1 LEPVKGFLEIHP
13 KGFGF
18 LRDITKNFEPSP
30 GDTYVPL
37 TLIKKLR
44 LTEGLSIE
52 GLGEPGDAR
61 QSNLKLVQVEKINTL
76 DTLDYADVKPFY
88 NQVSVNP
95 FERFQLAQTPEDTMG
110 KTLDMIV
117 PVGKGQRGLIVSPP
131 KSGKTTILKHI
142 ATSINQNHP
151 DATVFVLLVDER
163 PEEVTDFR
171 RGLKNAFVLAS
182 SADKRIDQHIRITKL
197 TMNAAMRFAES
208 GGDAV
213 VLIDSL
219 TRMARAFNVDTNSRG
234 KTLSGGLG
242 ANAME
247 MPRRYFGAARK
258 LEGGGSLTNIATI
271 LVDTGSRMDE
281 VIYQEFKGT
290 GNMDLFLNRDCAEKR
305 IWPAIN
311 INQSGTRKE
320 HLLLT
325 TDELNTINKIRRTL
339 SGIDVADAMEA
350 FLEMIPG

>member
-1 LEPVKGFLEIHP
+1 
-13 KGFGF
+13 
-18 LRDITKNFEPSP
+18 
-30 GDTYVPL
+30 
-37 TLIKKLR
+37 
-44 LTEGLSIE
+44 
-52 GLGEPGDAR
+52 
-61 QSNLKLVQVEKINTL
+61 
-76 DTLDYADVKPFY
+76 
-88 NQVSVNP
+88 
-95 FERFQLAQTPEDTMG
+95 
-110 KTLDMIV
+110 
-117 PVGKGQRGLIVSPP
+117 
-131 KSGKTTILKHI
+131 
-142 ATSINQNHP
+142 
-151 DATVFVLLVDER
+151 
-163 PEEVTDFR
+163 
-171 RGLKNAFVLAS
+171 
-182 SADKRIDQHIRITKL
+182 
-197 TMNAAMRFAES
+197 
-208 GGDAV
+208 
-213 VLIDSL
+213 
-219 TRMARAFNVDTNSRG
+219 MARAFNVDTNSRG